1 MEIQIKNKGNHME
14 DNKQRDTQQGSG
26 DKPFYSDWG
35 LSQEQMGFIQSL
47 QYKDAGALVEGLK
60 NTRSY
65 VGADKN
71 TIIKIPK
78 PAEDGT
84 VDYSEV
90 FKTLGRPDD
99 ASGYGFKETDFS
111 KVAAPKLFELGITK
125 AQADGLSKM
134 LEDWNATTA
143 SGQAEAA
150 EQARAKGIADLKKA
164 WGADF
169 EVNNEVAAKAVREM
183 AEAAGLTQEDF
194 DKIEDLIGV
203 EKAVKMFHAIGTK
216 DGGVKNLS
224 NYNAGVETPEIA
236 AYKLKELQKDPE
248 TAKKLV
254 QNDRKIIAEIKRL
267 TELSMKK

>member
-1 MEIQIKNKGNHME
+1 MDG
-14 DNKQRDTQQGSG
+14 DNQT
-26 DKPFYSDWG
+26 PFYDSWG
-35 LSQEQMGFIQSL
+35 LSEEDKGFIQSSK
-47 QYKDAGALVEGLK
+47 YTDASAIIKSLRDTK
-60 NTRSY
+60 AY

-78 PAEDGT
+78 PADDGS

-99 ASGYGFKETDFS
+99 ASGYGFEETDFS

-150 EQARAKGIADLKKA
+150 EQARAKGVEALKKS

-169 EVNNEVAAKAVREM
+169 EVNNEVAAKAVRELS
-183 AEAAGLTQEDF
+183 EAAGLTKEDF

-203 EKAVKMFHAIGTK
+203 EKAVKMFHAVGTK

-248 TAKKLV
+248 TAKKLA

-267 TELSMKK
+267 TAISMGGNA